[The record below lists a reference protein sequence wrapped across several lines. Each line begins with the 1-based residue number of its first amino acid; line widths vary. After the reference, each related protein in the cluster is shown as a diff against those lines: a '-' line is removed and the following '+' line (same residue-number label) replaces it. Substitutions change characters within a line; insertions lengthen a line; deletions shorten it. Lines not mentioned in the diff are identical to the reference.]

1 MGRAAGD
8 MFTAGGGGSGGCLQR
23 SGEGP
28 NEEESRFWLLCALS
42 G

>member
-8 MFTAGGGGSGGCLQR
+8 MFTAGGGGCLQR